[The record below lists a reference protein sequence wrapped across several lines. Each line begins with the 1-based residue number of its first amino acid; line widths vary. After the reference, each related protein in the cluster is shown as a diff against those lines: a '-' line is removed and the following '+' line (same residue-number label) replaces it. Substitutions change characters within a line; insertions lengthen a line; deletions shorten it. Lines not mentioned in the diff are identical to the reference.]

1 MSGGVG
7 GGVSGLR
14 LEPLGPQHG
23 LALLAGQDEQLA
35 REIIGGRWEPDAL
48 ADFLDR
54 AARWR
59 ADGPVREFAAL
70 EGGDP
75 AGGTLVGGG
84 GLHLLAPGLARG
96 EAALNYWVLQG
107 CRGRGLG
114 HAIAALL
121 VAQARAD
128 AGIARLVLRIAS
140 GNAGSL
146 AVARGL
152 GAQSTGAVER
162 HPADGRRAVERWELG
177 VR

>member
-59 ADGPVREFAAL
+59 ADGPVREYAAL
-70 EGGDP
+70 VDGE
-75 AGGTLVGGG
+75 LVGGG

-128 AGIARLVLRIAS
+128 AGIARLVLRIAP